1 MDLTLDEDVE
11 IMFTTH
17 PGQIISR
24 DKLVVKLSPSYNRKI
39 MSDPMESEIEKNWQK
54 RVEENPRMW
63 NGTKFRIDDAYEEN
77 GKTIFHLGITC
88 YKDFIGTNWSP
99 RTKEIQQ
106 LGISK
111 CGNSHAFMSD
121 ALGVGAL
128 VETADNY
135 TILLKRSEHCG
146 EAVGLYDIPGGHPEP
161 KVKQSL
167 HAEFYNIGHT
177 YLNIQG
183 SIQGYPKGVPIPKEE
198 VANVLFPENC
208 MKMKKKLMG
217 GGGHASKIFL
227 CRSTTV

>member
-1 MDLTLDEDVE
+1 M
-11 IMFTTH
+11 
-17 PGQIISR
+17 
-24 DKLVVKLSPSYNRKI
+24 
-39 MSDPMESEIEKNWQK
+39 
-54 RVEENPRMW
+54 
-63 NGTKFRIDDAYEEN
+63 
-77 GKTIFHLGITC
+77 
-88 YKDFIGTNWSP
+88 
-99 RTKEIQQ
+99 
-106 LGISK
+106 
-111 CGNSHAFMSD
+111 
-121 ALGVGAL
+121 GAL

-183 SIQGYPKGVPIPKEE
+183 SIQGCPKGVPIPKEE

-217 GGGHASKIFL
+217 EGDTRPKFSYVDPPLYNSFFIHF
-227 CRSTTV
+227 